1 MSLCR
6 ARTVAF
12 LAILIAL
19 PRLQAA
25 PDLRLSTQAGPLTV
39 YRDDKISSRY
49 YYPPGEVALVT
60 DDEGRPDLRFLQ
72 MRYVGTS
79 AAGDRGAVLHRSIL
93 TFRVRLD
100 GPSPAEI
107 EAARKALQKPGRTVD
122 LRPLPIS
129 RLDSALVY
137 ATVREE
143 PPQAIRNGHFE
154 QAGQEPA
161 AGYWTERNYTLSL
174 DDETSQLFW
183 DALQEGQVIL
193 SLGYAFSAPGIA
205 PEEPVEQLQGS
216 PELVAEMNKALKGP
230 GAPEEGDEE
239 PALLNRVVRA
249 GALSITA
256 DAARWPEL
264 FQRADINE
272 SLPPGYAVLEVRCYD
287 FNNELRPDLYEK
299 QVEIAAQSVAG
310 GEARLTVIFESG
322 RPDLYARGIRFPV
335 GVRLDQP
342 YRYRVI
348 EIRQDGSQTT
358 GEWVERES
366 WAQMLDVTSPPKPQA
381 FGDEPD
387 ETEDETEDE
396 PGANP

>member
-1 MSLCR
+1 MSL
-6 ARTVAF
+6 ARTGTIVCLVV
-12 LAILIAL
+12 LAAGTA
-19 PRLQAA
+19 PQAA
-25 PDLRLSTQAGPLTV
+25 PDLRLSIPAGPLKV
-39 YRDDKISSRY
+39 YRDDKITSRY
-49 YYPPGEVALVT
+49 YYPPGQVALVT

-100 GPSPAEI
+100 GPSLADI
-107 EAARKALQKPGRTVD
+107 EAARRALYKPGRTVD

-137 ATVREE
+137 ATVRQD
-143 PPQAIRNGHFE
+143 PPQAIPDGHFE
-154 QAGQEPA
+154 EAGQEPA
-161 AGYWTERNYTLSL
+161 VGYWTERNYTLSL

-183 DALQEGQVIL
+183 EALQEGQVVL
-193 SLGYAFSAPGIA
+193 SLGYAFIAPGIA

-216 PELVAEMNKALKGP
+216 PELIAEMNKALQGP
-230 GAPEEGDEE
+230 EAPKEGDEE

-299 QVEIAAQSVAG
+299 QVEIAAQAVAG
-310 GEARLTVIFESG
+310 GEARLSVIFESG
-322 RPDLYARGIRFPV
+322 RPELYARSIRFPV
-335 GVRLDQP
+335 AVRIDKP

-348 EIRQDGSQTT
+348 EIGQDGSETA
-358 GEWVERES
+358 GEWIERES
-366 WAQMLDVTSPPKPQA
+366 WAQMLDVTSPPKPQV

-387 ETEDETEDE
+387 ETEDQKEDD